1 MAENEV
7 ELEVIEDYR
16 AGKDRYRAGM
26 TIKVSEQRAKFLTK
40 DAPGCFQEPKPKRG
54 RTAKEDGKETKEVKS
69 PPKNKAVQG
78 PAASK

>member
-7 ELEVIEDYR
+7 ELEVVEDYR
-16 AGKDRYRAGM
+16 AGKESYRAGT
-26 TIKVSEQRAKFLTK
+26 TIHVSEQRAMFLMK

-54 RTAKEDGKETKEVKS
+54 RPAKDDGEETKEVKS